1 MPEKKLVFA
10 TNNLHKLEEVRQML
24 GPEFTLFSLKEIGCE
39 EDIPET
45 GATFRENASIKARY
59 IHERYGLDCFADDSG
74 LEVDAL
80 GGAPG
85 VFSARYAGNH
95 GNAAANI
102 EKLLRELKDKEVR
115 SARFHAVISLIV
127 GGNEHFFEGTV
138 SGSIRPGR
146 SGDGGFGYDP
156 VFQPEGYDVTFA
168 EMKPEEKNRIS
179 HRGRAIEQLVA
190 FLT

>member
-1 MPEKKLVFA
+1 MQEKKLVFA

-24 GPEFTLFSLKEIGCE
+24 GPRFTLFSLKEIGCM

-45 GATFRENASIKARY
+45 GSTFRENASIKSRY
-59 IHERYGLDCFADDSG
+59 VYERYGLDCFADDSG

-95 GNAAANI
+95 GDADGNI
-102 EKLLRELKDKEVR
+102 EKLLRELKDKTPR
-115 SARFHAVISLIV
+115 SARFRAVISLV
-127 GGNEHFFEGTV
+127 AGGNEHFFEGVV
-138 SGSIRPGR
+138 SGSIRTERAG
-146 SGDGGFGYDP
+146 SGGFGYDP
-156 VFQPEGYDVTFA
+156 VFQPEGYDITFA
-168 EMKPEEKNRIS
+168 EMKPEEKNQIS
-179 HRGRAIEQLVA
+179 HRGLAIQQLVA